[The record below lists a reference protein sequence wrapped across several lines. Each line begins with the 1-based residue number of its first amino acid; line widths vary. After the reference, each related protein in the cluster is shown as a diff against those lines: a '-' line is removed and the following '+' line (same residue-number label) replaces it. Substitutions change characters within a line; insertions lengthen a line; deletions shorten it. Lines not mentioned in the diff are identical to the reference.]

1 MSGLVLL
8 PLYTTFFTLEQF
20 GLLALYE
27 ITFEFLQLLSGL
39 GVDNALLRWYWD
51 EKAGYD
57 KKSIFFNANL
67 VSVITSIMIIVLGYF
82 SIYGFSK
89 TIFGENQSLSMITWF
104 ILSALSR
111 VLIRQ
116 PLLLMR
122 VQQQAVK
129 QTILNITKVVF
140 LIGFSYYTINYLQ
153 LGLKGIF
160 MAELFANMLIAPYL
174 IHYSFKN
181 MRLKIEFK
189 LIGEMLRFSLPLVT
203 SWILTLVL
211 TLSDRYII
219 KYFGNLAE
227 VGIYSLAYKISNVI
241 RVFVVHSFAQAYI
254 PIYYKYM
261 NDPEGEKFYKKSLT
275 YYTFIAVIIALTLT
289 IFGQEAIQIVAKSE
303 EFWASYK
310 LLPYLVIGTIFAGFR
325 QILVLPINK
334 HKKTKVISITNFSAG
349 VINIILNIIL
359 VPYTG
364 PVGAALA
371 TGLANLFIVGIYY
384 YHVNKLDNIRYE
396 DWKIIN
402 AITVCIAL
410 STGAM
415 FVADMDSAPRLIIK
429 ALLFVSFPIIMY
441 IMKFYDKDEIGQVK
455 DMIGKYIAKKGK

>member
-1 MSGLVLL
+1 
-8 PLYTTFFTLEQF
+8 
-20 GLLALYE
+20 
-27 ITFEFLQLLSGL
+27 
-39 GVDNALLRWYWD
+39 
-51 EKAGYD
+51 
-57 KKSIFFNANL
+57 
-67 VSVITSIMIIVLGYF
+67 
-82 SIYGFSK
+82 
-89 TIFGENQSLSMITWF
+89 
-104 ILSALSR
+104 
-111 VLIRQ
+111 
-116 PLLLMR
+116 
-122 VQQQAVK
+122 
-129 QTILNITKVVF
+129 
-140 LIGFSYYTINYLQ
+140 
-153 LGLKGIF
+153 
-160 MAELFANMLIAPYL
+160 

-181 MRLKIEFK
+181 MRFKIEFK